1 MLREK
6 YIILLKHVQGGGQ
19 VMLRLTLERRKRNLT
34 RAKLG
39 ALADIHPSEIGRI
52 ESGRLKPYDPWIL
65 RLEKVLGVPGDELFE
80 EVDDIDNGQCG

>member
-1 MLREK
+1 
-6 YIILLKHVQGGGQ
+6 
-19 VMLRLTLERRKRNLT
+19 
-34 RAKLG
+34 
-39 ALADIHPSEIGRI
+39 LADIHPSEIGRI